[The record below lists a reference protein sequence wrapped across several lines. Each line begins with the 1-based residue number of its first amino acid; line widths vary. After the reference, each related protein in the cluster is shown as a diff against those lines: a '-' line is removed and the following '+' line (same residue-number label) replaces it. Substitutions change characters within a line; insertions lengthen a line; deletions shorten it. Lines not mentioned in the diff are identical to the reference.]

1 MTSGE
6 IILAKSHYLLIYN
19 SRTLY
24 ITLQSIIYVGII
36 SAIVISMTTT
46 GFGMSVATAQTTS
59 DNATTTGNMTGGGNM
74 TMGAG
79 NMTMGAG
86 NISGVGGPV

>member
-1 MTSGE
+1 
-6 IILAKSHYLLIYN
+6 LK
-19 SRTLY
+19 
-24 ITLQSIIYVGII
+24 SIIYVGII

-46 GFGMSVATAQTTS
+46 GFGMSVALAQTIS
-59 DNATTTGNMTGGGNM
+59 DNATTAGNMTG
-74 TMGAG
+74 G